1 MKIDNKIEQ
10 NKAQCKID
18 KQTTETSTSSSRNI
32 SKYELLTAEDILLE
46 KELLKEAA
54 TIKRIEYLPLGSELI
69 LTEDL

>member
-10 NKAQCKID
+10 NKAQCKFD
-18 KQTTETSTSSSRNI
+18 KQTTETSTLSSRNI

-54 TIKRIEYLPLGSELI
+54 TIKRIEYLSLGSELI
-69 LTEDL
+69 LIEDS

>member
-10 NKAQCKID
+10 NKAQCKFD
-18 KQTTETSTSSSRNI
+18 KQTTETSTLSPRNI

-69 LTEDL
+69 LIEDS